1 MLRFTVRMYRI
12 ALTLRVK
19 TNTLSS
25 FSSCHMVYVSFFFFS
40 FWRIMHTSFFSCQL
54 CKRATAKVS
63 CLRIRSEFDLHL
75 HQNKKRNTKISVGI
89 FFCFKKQGTFYLG
102 WSKIAKQVRRVRVE
116 KKSFKWDARGRVD
129 WVIGWAIIF
138 SSIKK

>member
-1 MLRFTVRMYRI
+1 MLRFTMRMYLI

-63 CLRIRSEFDLHL
+63 CLRIRSKFDLHL
-75 HQNKKRNTKISVGI
+75 HQNKKRTLISVGN
-89 FFCFKKQGTFYLG
+89 FFFLLKSKALFIQAGLKLPNKLG
-102 WSKIAKQVRRVRVE
+102 GLGS
-116 KKSFKWDARGRVD
+116 KKSLLNEMQGV
-129 WVIGWAIIF
+129 VQIGLQVEQ
-138 SSIKK
+138 